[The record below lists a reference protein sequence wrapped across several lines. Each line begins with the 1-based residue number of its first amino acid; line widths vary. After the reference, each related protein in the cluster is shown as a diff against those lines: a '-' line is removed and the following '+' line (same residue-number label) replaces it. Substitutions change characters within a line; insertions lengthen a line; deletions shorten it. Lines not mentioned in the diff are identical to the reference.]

1 MRQHSKEILRFDN
14 LMSRKVKSRLTV
26 ALVFILCC
34 VVIGAFLYAQL
45 NLKEKN
51 HKADL
56 FTLVPTDA
64 QAIVETNNI
73 NNLFQALEAAPYRQ
87 AYEEL
92 HFSALF
98 NFLNH
103 KIEELAE
110 EKGHGLSV
118 PMSNVLI
125 SFHAPGSSKDQVL
138 YGHLGNGDQNLMDN
152 ILKELN
158 TTGHT
163 PKIIKYKGERIT
175 IYPLNNQEFL
185 SCFFQD
191 NCYAI
196 SYQKNLIEAVIDAY
210 VSKESIRSDSLF
222 SQIFQKKK
230 SENTS
235 RLYAR
240 TMPIAEWTQYDFQ
253 LQGDAIYLTGTCFQ
267 DEGKGN
273 DRFPQISHIQPQ
285 LLSAD
290 YLPAKTYIFFQ
301 LGIKD
306 IHGIVSTLAYNDSVV
321 RKELYKDM
329 PCDGEFYQFLED
341 YAKNEIDIVEFLG
354 KDTTQSHRV
363 MLIPLR
369 DSLSSTLN
377 AWKNIASRTWKQVWY
392 DGHSYPFYTFP
403 NNRLMK
409 HLVSKRASTVEKLTS
424 VMCKQHLLISD
435 REEDIKAYL
444 NKRSYT
450 DLSHLFWEEKLGD
463 LAPQA
468 DFTFFAD
475 MESVYRRPDE
485 FRTML
490 PTFFFKHLDFFR
502 QFTIT
507 IQFIESDERL
517 STNITLNYKV
527 KA

>member
-1 MRQHSKEILRFDN
+1 
-14 LMSRKVKSRLTV
+14 MSRKVKSKLTV
-26 ALVFILCC
+26 AFVFILCC

-56 FTLVPTDA
+56 FALVPTDA
-64 QAIVETNNI
+64 QAIVETSNI
-73 NNLFQALEAAPYRQ
+73 NHLFQALEAAPYQQ
-87 AYEEL
+87 AYEQL

-103 KIEELAE
+103 KIEDLAE
-110 EKGHGLSV
+110 EKAHGLSV

-125 SFHAPGSSKDQVL
+125 SFHAPSSSKDQVL

-163 PKIIKYKGERIT
+163 PKEIKYRGEHIT

-196 SYQKNLIEAVIDAY
+196 SYQKKLIESVIDAY
-210 VSKESIRSDSLF
+210 VDKQSIRSDSLF

-230 SENTS
+230 SENTT

-253 LQGDAIYLTGTCFQ
+253 LQSDAIYLTGTCYQ
-267 DEGKGN
+267 NEGKGN
-273 DRFPQISHIQPQ
+273 DRFPQISHIQPT

-290 YLPAKTYIFFQ
+290 HLPAKTYIFFQ
-301 LGIKD
+301 LGMKD
-306 IHGIVSTLAYNDSVV
+306 VHNIVSTLAYNDSVV
-321 RKELYKDM
+321 RKEFYNDA
-329 PCDGEFYQFLED
+329 PCDKEFYQFLED
-341 YAKNEIDIVEFLG
+341 YAQNEIDIVEFLG
-354 KDTTQSHRV
+354 NDSTESHRV

-369 DSLSSTLN
+369 DTLSPTSN
-377 AWKNIASRTWKQVWY
+377 AWKHIANRTWRNAWY

-409 HLVSKRASTVEKLTS
+409 HLVSRRASKAEKLTA
-424 VMCKQHLLISD
+424 VICKQHLLISD
-435 REEDIKAYL
+435 KEEDIKAYL

-450 DLSHLFWEEKLGD
+450 ELSQMSWKEKLSD

-475 MESVYRRPDE
+475 MESMYRRPDE
-485 FRTML
+485 FKTML
-490 PTFFFKHLDFFR
+490 PPFFFRHLDFFR

-507 IQFIESDERL
+507 IQFIESGERL
-517 STNITLNYKV
+517 STNITLNYKT
-527 KA
+527 KD